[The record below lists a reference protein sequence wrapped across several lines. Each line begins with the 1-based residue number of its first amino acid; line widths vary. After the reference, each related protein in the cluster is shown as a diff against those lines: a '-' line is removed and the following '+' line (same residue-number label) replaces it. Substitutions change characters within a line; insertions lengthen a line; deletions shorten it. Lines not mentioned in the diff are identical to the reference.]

1 MSNNTAGQSS
11 TEKTGPRCLGQ
22 SAAALR
28 LPTAR
33 PYRRAFFRPP
43 FRPDFLPPFF
53 ADFFR
58 APFFAAIRSAPVLEW
73 SARPIPRWIGGRGS
87 ARRGTKPERAEPAVR
102 GRIEARAVGARH
114 LVAHE
119 GLESDSYQHHLSTTG
134 GAALLLRAR
143 RRTIAACTSPL
154 RLVTPG
160 APTPGRRAGAK
171 HQGASVERSV
181 MQDQVGR

>member
-1 MSNNTAGQSS
+1 MFETAGSH
-11 TEKTGPRCLGQ
+11 TT
-22 SAAALR
+22 
-28 LPTAR
+28 TADCW
-33 PYRRAFFRPP
+33 PYRRAFFRPT

-73 SARPIPRWIGGRGS
+73 SARPIPRWIGGRGT
-87 ARRGTKPERAEPAVR
+87 ARHGTKPERAEPAVR
-102 GRIEARAVGARH
+102 GRIEARAAGARH
-114 LVAHE
+114 AVAHE
-119 GLESDSYQHHLSTTG
+119 GHESESSQHHLSTTR

-143 RRTIAACTSPL
+143 RRRLAPCPTPL

-171 HQGASVERSV
+171 HQGTSVERSV